1 MDELLRGLLSVD
13 LVVSVVPLGSD
24 IIVTCCEGG
33 FDKSMTTEGNV
44 GSTSGSMVI
53 EEMPGPLCILSSI
66 E

>member
-1 MDELLRGLLSVD
+1 MDVDELLRGRLSVD
-13 LVVSVVPLGSD
+13 LVVPLASD
-24 IIVTCCEGG
+24 IIITCCEGG

-44 GSTSGSMVI
+44 GSTSGSMVT